1 MRSRLRCGFAVL
13 PRYTA
18 DQGLCHMSR
27 PAAVGKRFKQRDN
40 KTRVR
45 FLCGAANSWAWRSAS
60 PEAAGNHEPL
70 FQQHRSKVS
79 PRFSCLIRNL
89 APLPLSSVACGLL
102 PKRSPPSSELGASHC
117 CASAPITSGPLRRR
131 TKGPPR
137 PQPWR
142 NSISMKAAQA
152 VSGARAGS
160 QQLSLGGADASNVF
174 HLRRTRTNAARRSA
188 R

>member
-1 MRSRLRCGFAVL
+1 MTDFITIMCGFRFSVRTGGREPDDRRKVECDHVCAADL
-13 PRYTA
+13 LAFRENT
-18 DQGLCHMSR
+18 DQGLCHISR
-27 PAAVGKRFKQRDN
+27 PGAVGKRFKQRDN

-45 FLCGAANSWAWRSAS
+45 FVCGAANSRAWRSAS

-102 PKRSPPSSELGASHC
+102 PKRSPPSSELGASHSC
-117 CASAPITSGPLRRR
+117 DSAPITSGPSRRR

-142 NSISMKAAQA
+142 NSISMKNSA
-152 VSGARAGS
+152 SG
-160 QQLSLGGADASNVF
+160 
-174 HLRRTRTNAARRSA
+174 
-188 R
+188 